1 MVKQIL
7 FKILTVGD
15 GSVGKTTL
23 LQRYVDGLFKSDQKM
38 TIGVN
43 FYLKRIQI
51 KDFDIALQLWDFG
64 GQERFR
70 FLLKKYVKGASG
82 ALLLYDLTNPATI
95 ENTNEWIDLVRMH
108 NTNLPVILV
117 GTKYDLVKPEDI
129 NDKESNQALSNFDL
143 IANVKTS
150 SKTGKNIEDVFSL
163 LINNLLAKTSLVS

>member
-23 LQRYVDGLFKSDQKM
+23 LQRYVDGLFKEDQKM

-51 KDFDIALQLWDFG
+51 EDFDIALQLWDFG

-70 FLLKKYVKGASG
+70 FLLKKYIKGAAG
-82 ALLLYDLTNPATI
+82 TLLLYDLSNPTTI
-95 ENTNEWIDLVRMH
+95 KSANEWVELVRMH
-108 NTNLPVILV
+108 NSSLPVILV
-117 GTKYDLVKPEDI
+117 GTKYDLI
-129 NDKESNQALSNFDL
+129 NPKNFDDSASNL
-143 IANVKTS
+143 ALAKFDFIDSIKTS
-150 SKTGKNIEDVFSL
+150 SKTGKNVEDVFNV
-163 LINNLLAKTSLVS
+163 LINNLLSRHMLIS